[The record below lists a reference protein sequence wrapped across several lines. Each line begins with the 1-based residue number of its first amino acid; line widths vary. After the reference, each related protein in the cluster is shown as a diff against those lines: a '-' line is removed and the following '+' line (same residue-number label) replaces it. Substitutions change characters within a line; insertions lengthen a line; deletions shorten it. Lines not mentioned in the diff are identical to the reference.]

1 VGSDGQDGEVS
12 GGQGILRGNNDVGR
26 WRHVAVAAG
35 VPLAS
40 SFGVVEA
47 RAVLAALV
55 KLTLALR
62 IHPLARGT
70 GGTTGG
76 RGPRVARG
84 KLAAERSV
92 LGLQSRQGARSGGAP
107 RGRGVGCKGGL
118 LLVAGGLSSVGAVLI
133 DETEAGQGRLVAAI
147 ADASLD
153 VLRHGL
159 VQGGVVIE
167 GGLGDVR
174 HKVGVEGREVSVDGL
189 SGSLVDV
196 LESCEFVSEGFPVP
210 AVGAEAGPEQAGAKL
225 GHGGGGRAGEASR
238 KVRKSLAASRG
249 PPLGN
254 VGRGIGEGSGGLV
267 NVAKELGSEMLLGRT
282 KAARQGLAESLV
294 VGVVFVLVALG
305 HGEVSVLADGGGAE
319 VLPEGLGVG
328 DVDVDVLHGA

>member
-12 GGQGILRGNNDVGR
+12 GGQRILRGNNDVGR

-40 SFGVVEA
+40 SLGVVEA

-55 KLTLALR
+55 KLALALR
-62 IHPLARGT
+62 VHPLARGT
-70 GGTTGG
+70 RGTTGS
-76 RGPRVARG
+76 RRPRAAGG
-84 KLAAERSV
+84 KLATERSV
-92 LGLQSRQGARSGGAP
+92 LGLQSRQCARPGGAS
-107 RGRGVGCKGGL
+107 RGRGVGGKGGL

-133 DETEAGQGRLVAAI
+133 DEAEAGQSRLVAAVT
-147 ADASLD
+147 DASLD

-159 VQGGVVIE
+159 VQSGVVIE

-174 HKVGVEGREVSVDGL
+174 HKVGVEGRKVSVDGL
-189 SGSLVDV
+189 GGSLVDV
-196 LESCEFVSEGFPVP
+196 LEGCKLVSEGLPVP
-210 AVGAEAGPEQAGAKL
+210 AVGAEAGPEQAGAQL
-225 GHGGGGRAGEASR
+225 GHGGGGGAGEASC
-238 KVRKSLAASRG
+238 KVSKSLAASRG

-254 VGRGIGEGSGGLV
+254 VGRGIGEGSGGLM
-267 NVAKELGSEMLLGRT
+267 NVAKELGSEMLLGGA

-305 HGEVSVLADGGGAE
+305 HG
-319 VLPEGLGVG
+319 
-328 DVDVDVLHGA
+328 